1 MAYTL
6 LGNGAGSKRK
16 TSRTSPRRPPSKPP
30 PQGCWIL
37 PFWRNC
43 RKRLLEQRTS
53 NRLVDGLMGVVV
65 KLPYCWVFKEVIG
78 GLLKVWTG

>member
-1 MAYTL
+1 M
-6 LGNGAGSKRK
+6 
-16 TSRTSPRRPPSKPP
+16 
-30 PQGCWIL
+30 
-37 PFWRNC
+37 
-43 RKRLLEQRTS
+43 LEQRTS